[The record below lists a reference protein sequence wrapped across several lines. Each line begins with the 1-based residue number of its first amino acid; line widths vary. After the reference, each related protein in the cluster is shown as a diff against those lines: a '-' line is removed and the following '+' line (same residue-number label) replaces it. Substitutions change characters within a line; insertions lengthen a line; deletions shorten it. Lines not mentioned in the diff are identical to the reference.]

1 MAPLQTRSATS
12 ARSVRER
19 CNTGYWP
26 DNTYCRGI
34 GLTTPIVAIVHLD
47 STMRNEGGE
56 AASLESDGR
65 LFSLCPHR
73 GLKVFIESCRMME
86 LSLSLGKRHVNG
98 IYAIPEDIWLEDEP
112 LGRGGNC
119 NGRLGQCNGR
129 LGKALA
135 RLRLARDQHAITS

>member
-1 MAPLQTRSATS
+1 MTHLSKALA
-12 ARSVRER
+12 
-19 CNTGYWP
+19 
-26 DNTYCRGI
+26 I
-34 GLTTPIVAIVHLD
+34 GLTTPIVAVVHLD

-73 GLKVFIESCRMME
+73 GLKVFIESCHGIILIARE
-86 LSLSLGKRHVNG
+86 THVNG

-135 RLRLARDQHAITS
+135 RLRLARDQHARTS